1 MDGRRS
7 DSIKTPSVH
16 SPEALSHAR
25 AETDASGQKFFFKD
39 PIMKNADSDAVF
51 PFFPL
56 SDLDME
62 KTFLSRINGNIS
74 SSHAG

>member
-1 MDGRRS
+1 
-7 DSIKTPSVH
+7 
-16 SPEALSHAR
+16 
-25 AETDASGQKFFFKD
+25 
-39 PIMKNADSDAVF
+39 MKNADSNAVF